1 MATVINGIL
10 THKLPWNLILLG
22 VFTAVTLE
30 LCGIKSL
37 PFAVGVYLPLSTTS
51 PIFVGGLVKKL
62 VDWKTG
68 AKDES
73 ESEASSG
80 MLYSSGLIAGGAL
93 AGLAVAAVAGFDWTD
108 TLDFGAKLWGE
119 HGREGA
125 LGQLIAGLIFA
136 GLAYTLYRIGTK
148 NEDLG

>member
-10 THKLPWNLILLG
+10 TQKLPWNLIFLG
-22 VFTAVTLE
+22 IFTALTLE

-37 PFAVGVYLPLSTTS
+37 PFAVGVYLPLSTTA
-51 PIFVGGLVKKL
+51 PIFVGGLVKKI

-68 AKDES
+68 ATDDS

-80 MLYSSGLIAGGAL
+80 MLFSSGLIAGGAI
-93 AGLAVAAVAGFDWTD
+93 AGLAVAAVAGFKLTQ

-119 HGREGA
+119 HGREA
-125 LGQLIAGLIFA
+125 AIGQLVAGLLFA
-136 GLAYTLYRIGTK
+136 ALALVLYRVGAK
-148 NEDLG
+148 KEELG